1 MANPNTALRPRALL
15 RAGVAV
21 FVGGA
26 IGTLLR
32 DLALKV
38 HPITS
43 VPLARHAH
51 WTVLIPWTL
60 LVINFVGVV
69 LATNLLRGA
78 LRGKDPNDL
87 TRLFLI
93 TGFFGGFTS
102 YSTLFLNLHAIWGYS
117 HYGTLCVAI
126 LAVFSGVLGG
136 WLGLR
141 RWWRV

>member
-15 RAGVAV
+15 QAGFAV

-26 IGTLLR
+26 TGTLLR

-38 HPITS
+38 HPIAKA
-43 VPLARHAH
+43 PLADHAH
-51 WTVLIPWTL
+51 WTALIPWTL

-87 TRLFLI
+87 TRLLLI

-102 YSTLFLNLHAIWGYS
+102 YSTLFLNLHTIWGYS
-117 HYGTLCVAI
+117 HFGTLCVAI